1 MIERTLEPEVMD
13 SPDEAAV
20 YDAMNHD
27 AVNRL
32 FVEELL
38 AVGDLG
44 TDVLDL
50 GTGTARIPIE
60 LCRQND
66 EIRILAIDLAYSMLD
81 VAKINVEI
89 ANLADRITLGLVDAK
104 EMEYEDGLFSTVMSN
119 SIIHHIPEPATAIA
133 QSVRVTK
140 TGGLLFFRDLMR
152 PESEADVDQLVQTY
166 AGDESEHGREMFY
179 NSLHAALS
187 LDEIRSLVGPHGFDA
202 ESVQAT
208 SDRHW
213 TWIGR
218 KR

>member
-1 MIERTLEPEVMD
+1 MLKRSLEPEVMD
-13 SPDEAAV
+13 SPDEATV
-20 YDAMNHD
+20 YDAMDHA
-27 AVNRL
+27 AVNQL
-32 FVEELL
+32 FVEDLL

-60 LCRQND
+60 LCRKNE

-81 VAKINVEI
+81 VAKINIEI
-89 ANLADRITLGLVDAK
+89 ANMADRITLGLVDAK
-104 EMEYEDGLFSTVMSN
+104 EIEYEDGLFSTVMSN
-119 SIIHHIPEPATAIA
+119 SIIHHIPEPSVAVA

-140 TGGLLFFRDLMR
+140 SGGLLFFRDLMR
-152 PESEADVDQLVQTY
+152 PESGANVDQLVQSY
-166 AGDESEHGREMFY
+166 AGEETEHAREMFY

-187 LDEIRSLVGPHGFDA
+187 LDEIRDLVATHGFNA

-218 KR
+218 KP